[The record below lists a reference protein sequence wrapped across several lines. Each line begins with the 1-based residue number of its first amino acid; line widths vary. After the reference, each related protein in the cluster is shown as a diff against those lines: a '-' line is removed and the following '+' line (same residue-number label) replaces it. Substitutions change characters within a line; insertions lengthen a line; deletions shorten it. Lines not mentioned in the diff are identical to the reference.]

1 MRRLLPCLVI
11 LVLLVPACGDD
22 DSDPSAQGS
31 GQQSETTE
39 EPSPSAQ
46 REALKDTTTKPVIPK
61 PSGAPPRKLVKEDIV
76 KGKGRAAKPGD
87 TLTVHYVG
95 VLFSTGDEFDASWDR
110 GAPFDVELGAGGVI
124 EGWDKGLVGIRK
136 GGRRILTIPP
146 ELAYGPEG
154 YPPTIGPNET
164 LVFVIDAVDIN

>member
-1 MRRLLPCLVI
+1 MRRLLACLLLL
-11 LVLLVPACGDD
+11 LVLVPACGDD
-22 DSDPSAQGS
+22 DSDPAASSDG
-31 GQQSETTE
+31 QSETTE

-61 PSGAPPRKLVKEDIV
+61 PSGTPPRRLVKEDVV
-76 KGKGRAAKPGD
+76 KGKGRPAKPGD

-124 EGWDKGLVGIRK
+124 AGWEKGLVGIRK

-154 YPPTIGPNET
+154 YPSAIGPNET